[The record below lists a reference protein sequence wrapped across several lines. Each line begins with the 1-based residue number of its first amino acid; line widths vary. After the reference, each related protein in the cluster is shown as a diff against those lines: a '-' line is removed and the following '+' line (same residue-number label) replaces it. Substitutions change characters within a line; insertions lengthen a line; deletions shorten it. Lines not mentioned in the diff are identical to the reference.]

1 MIGNIEK
8 VPLREIWKHEAYD
21 FSKWLQENID
31 VLSEVVDVQLSNPER
46 EQSTGNFNV
55 DLAAEDEAG
64 NLVIIE
70 NQLEKSSHDHL
81 GKIITYLSAVG
92 ATKAIWIVAEQRP
105 EHVGAISWLNESTSA
120 EFYLLN
126 IEGIK
131 IGESLPATLLTL
143 IVGPSEE
150 TK

>member
-1 MIGNIEK
+1 MIGKIEK

-31 VLSEVVDVQLSNPER
+31 VLSEVVDIQLFNPER

-70 NQLEKSSHDHL
+70 NQLKKSDHDDL
-81 GKIITYLSAVG
+81 GKIITY
-92 ATKAIWIVAEQRP
+92 
-105 EHVGAISWLNESTSA
+105 
-120 EFYLLN
+120 
-126 IEGIK
+126 
-131 IGESLPATLLTL
+131 
-143 IVGPSEE
+143 
-150 TK
+150 